1 MRKLLVAIAAL
12 GLTGSAFSTDLLGLK
27 NLKVDGSLEVLGN
40 QAENETDANDAI
52 NDKRGNTVTRVRLG
66 VDMDVTSDVTA
77 RIEAVR
83 NPENGNTWGRAD
95 QSQYGT
101 SGRATTANDELDKWR
116 LHNAYVDLAG
126 ILGLDNIRLGRQ
138 YLGRMNDAIVY
149 VGPMNDDALSVG
161 SADALAV
168 TSKFG
173 PVNAEFVTGKAQENA
188 DVPGSGS
195 DTDATNP
202 GDINITWLRL
212 ASDEL
217 VPAGDL
223 KFPLELG
230 YYSETMN
237 NGTAANDNVNI
248 SIIDLRAGIVA
259 MEGKLSANL
268 EYAMNGGQD
277 NNGGTPIDL
286 KGNAILA
293 DVAFN
298 DADLGLGLKA
308 NYINASGDD
317 DPLDTEYKGFQA
329 IASDTRYGEI
339 LSRSNTFGFGPGVD
353 AGGPLGL
360 NVIGLGASYTAPIM
374 EKKLSGMLDYYM
386 AKFNET
392 GAGPDDIGNEI
403 DLALQYAHS
412 ETVTMKAGY
421 AMLMPGEG
429 LVGMGN
435 PDDDIT
441 KLWAKLDLK
450 WGK

>member
-1 MRKLLVAIAAL
+1 M
-12 GLTGSAFSTDLLGLK
+12 
-27 NLKVDGSLEVLGN
+27 
-40 QAENETDANDAI
+40 
-52 NDKRGNTVTRVRLG
+52 
-66 VDMDVTSDVTA
+66 
-77 RIEAVR
+77 
-83 NPENGNTWGRAD
+83 
-95 QSQYGT
+95 
-101 SGRATTANDELDKWR
+101 DKWR
-116 LHNAYVDLAG
+116 IHNAYVDLAG
-126 ILGLDNIRLGRQ
+126 ILNLDNIRLGRQ

-149 VGPMNDDALSVG
+149 VGPVNDDALSVL

-173 PVNAEFVTGKAQENA
+173 PVNAEFVTSKVQENA
-188 DVPGSGS
+188 DVPGTGS
-195 DTDATNP
+195 DTDATDP
-202 GDINITWLRL
+202 GDINMSWLRL

-230 YYSETMN
+230 YYGMTLN
-237 NGTAANDNVNI
+237 NGPDANDNINI
-248 SIIDLRAGIVA
+248 TIIDLRAGIVA
-259 MEGKLSANL
+259 LEGKLSANL

-277 NNGGTPIDL
+277 NNLGTKVDF
-286 KGNAILA
+286 KGNALLA

-317 DPLDTEYKGFQA
+317 NLADNEAKGFLA
-329 IASDTRYGEI
+329 PLSDTRYGEI
-339 LSRSNTFGFGPGVD
+339 LSRSNTFGFGPGIS
-353 AGGPLGL
+353 AGGASGL
-360 NVIGLGASYTAPIM
+360 NIIGLGASYTAPIL

-392 GAGPDDIGNEI
+392 GPASDDIGDEL
-403 DLALQYAHS
+403 DLALQYAHT
-412 ETVTMKAGY
+412 ENVTLKAGY

-429 LVGMGN
+429 FVGAGN

-441 KLWAKLDLK
+441 KLWAKLDVK